1 MKETITAKELEEA
14 MNAVLKQ
21 ARKMENSDDFSC
33 NLPQRITR
41 LMMAAGTGRNALLGV
56 AGATRRYMIFWRF

>member
-1 MKETITAKELEEA
+1 MEA
-14 MNAVLKQ
+14 DK
-21 ARKMENSDDFSC
+21 
-33 NLPQRITR
+33 PR